1 MSENALFNVTDYTL
15 AIFKGKMDQV
25 EAQDGIDGI
34 CQICGSPGAQIHYR
48 AMACGSC
55 KVFFVRS
62 IKRSIPFVCHNNGTC
77 VVSKETRKGCKA
89 CRFMR
94 CLQANMTEEDVGRLK
109 KRSTNNSCNSV
120 VPYLSAAEIEVK
132 LNELYDALS
141 VGIHFARD
149 LENAPKAL
157 DYARTLV
164 RIERLCE
171 NPEAARSNFNYS
183 LDVSLAEALE
193 RPQLCCARTA
203 IGWDQDE
210 FIEADN
216 LLDILKQIYCRTVTL
231 FADFASACPELL
243 MLEPK
248 DKLSVCST
256 NYCGVVLFTLMYNGY
271 LTNCDG
277 MLFPHGFKY
286 SLSKTKDD
294 HDFNEFLQNLIDYL
308 HRHVVRVFRKTQITL
323 EEYSFL
329 KTLILFS
336 GVMPLTDAGNEI
348 VLRARRKYAAL
359 LSEYI
364 ATTRSDL
371 TAEEQMERLT
381 LLFSTIPHMMHAS
394 EYDNAYCG
402 KMVMMNMGNLSGT
415 LSYDLHIRKF

>member
-48 AMACGSC
+48 AMACGL
-55 KVFFVRS
+55 
-62 IKRSIPFVCHNNGTC
+62 
-77 VVSKETRKGCKA
+77 ETRKGCKA

-248 DKLSVCST
+248 DKASVSIHSDRGST

-294 HDFNEFLQNLIDYL
+294 HEL
-308 HRHVVRVFRKTQITL
+308 VTTSAVFMMLGVAWEMKML
-323 EEYSFL
+323 EIGME
-329 KTLILFS
+329 IA
-336 GVMPLTDAGNEI
+336 VMPLTDAGNEI

>member
-1 MSENALFNVTDYTL
+1 
-15 AIFKGKMDQV
+15 MDPI
-25 EAQDGIDGI
+25 QDGSNSI
-34 CQICGSPGAQIHYR
+34 CQICGSPGAQINYR

-55 KVFFVRS
+55 KVFFTRA
-62 IKRSIPFVCHNNGTC
+62 IKRSIPFVCDNNGKC
-77 VVSKETRKGCKA
+77 IVNKETRTGCKA

-94 CLQANMTEEDVGRLK
+94 CLQANMTEKDVGRLK
-109 KRSTNNSCNSV
+109 KKSTNTPGNSV
-120 VPYLSAAEIEVK
+120 VPYLSSADMEVK

-149 LENAPKAL
+149 LENTPKAL
-157 DYARTLV
+157 EYARTLV
-164 RIERLCE
+164 QIERLCE

-193 RPQLCCARTA
+193 RPHLCCARTA

-210 FIEADN
+210 FVEADN
-216 LLDILKQIYCRTVTL
+216 LLDVLKQLYCRTITL
-231 FADFASACPELL
+231 FADFASACPELAL
-243 MLEPK
+243 LEDK
-248 DKLSVCST
+248 DKGSVCST
-256 NYCGVVLFTLMYNGY
+256 NFCGVVLLTLMYNGY

-286 SLSKTKDD
+286 SLSKRKDE
-294 HDFNEFLQNLIDYL
+294 HDFNEFLQSLTGYL
-308 HRHVVRVFRKTQITL
+308 HRHVVRVFRETQITL

-329 KTLILFS
+329 KTVILFS
-336 GVMPLTDAGNEI
+336 GVLPLTDAGNEV

-364 ATTRSDL
+364 ATTRQDL
-371 TAEEQMERLT
+371 TSDEQLERLT
-381 LLFSTIPHMMHAS
+381 LLFSTIPHMLHAS
-394 EYDNAYCG
+394 EYDHAYCG
-402 KMVMMNMGNLSGT
+402 KMVITNMGNLSGT